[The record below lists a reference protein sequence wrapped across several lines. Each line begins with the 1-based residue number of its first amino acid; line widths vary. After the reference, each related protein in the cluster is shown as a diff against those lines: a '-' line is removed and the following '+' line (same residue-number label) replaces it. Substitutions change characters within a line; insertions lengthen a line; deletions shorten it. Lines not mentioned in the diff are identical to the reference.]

1 MADPIEFYF
10 DFASPYA
17 YLGAQ
22 GVDAVAAKHG
32 RTVDWRPF
40 MLGQA
45 FKTEGTQPLTQYPAK
60 GRYSE
65 HDFARTARRMGV
77 KFALPDGFPH
87 ATLAAARAF
96 YWLNDIDPS
105 KAHDLAKALFSAYF
119 ADGRNT
125 GDPDVVAD
133 IAAATVGV
141 DRDELLAAIQQPE
154 IKAKLKEV
162 TEEALARGVFGA
174 PFYFVD
180 GEPFWGSDRL
190 AQVDEWLATGGW

>member
-22 GVDAVAAKHG
+22 GIDAVAAKHG

-60 GRYSE
+60 GKYSE

-77 KFALPDGFPH
+77 KFALPEGFPH

-96 YWLNDIDPS
+96 YWLNDHDVAR
-105 KAHDLAKALFSAYF
+105 AHDLAKALFRAYF
-119 ADGRNT
+119 AQGRNT
-125 GDPDVVAD
+125 GDPEIVAD
-133 IAAATVGV
+133 IAEAIVGV
-141 DRDELLAAIQQPE
+141 SRTELLTAIQQPE
-154 IKAKLKEV
+154 IKAKLKEA

-180 GEPFWGSDRL
+180 DEPFWGSDRL
-190 AQVDEWLATGGW
+190 PQVDEWLATGGW